1 MLMRWLPIFAD
12 SRTNEIRV
20 SEERR
25 HNMGPQDFQ
34 RKLENQISEWEAD
47 IARLESRADETRPEV
62 RARYLEDIDRLKS
75 QKRKAEAR
83 LEEHDND
90 HDNEQSN
97 VPGTFDNSRAS
108 QGADAINPLERFR

>member
-1 MLMRWLPIFAD
+1 
-12 SRTNEIRV
+12 
-20 SEERR
+20 
-25 HNMGPQDFQ
+25 MGHQNFQ
-34 RKLENQISEWEAD
+34 RELENQISEWEAD

-62 RARYLEDIDRLKS
+62 RARYREDIDRLKS

-90 HDNEQSN
+90 QSN
-97 VPGTFDNSRAS
+97 VPGTFDNTRAS

>member
-1 MLMRWLPIFAD
+1 
-12 SRTNEIRV
+12 
-20 SEERR
+20 
-25 HNMGPQDFQ
+25 MGPQDFQ

-90 HDNEQSN
+90 QGN
-97 VPGTFDNSRAS
+97 VPGTFDNTRAS